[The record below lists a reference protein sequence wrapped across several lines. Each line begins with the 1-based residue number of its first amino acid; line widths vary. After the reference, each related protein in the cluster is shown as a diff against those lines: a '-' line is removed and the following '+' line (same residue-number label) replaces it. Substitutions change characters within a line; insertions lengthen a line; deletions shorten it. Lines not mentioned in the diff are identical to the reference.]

1 MKRVNVGVIGVGLF
15 GELHARVYFESPK
28 CNLLAVADAKEQK
41 AEEVAAKYHASAYSD
56 WCKLLER
63 KDIEAVSIVT
73 PEDQHTD
80 VAIAAAERGKHI
92 LVEKPIA
99 TRIRD
104 AVAIINAAK
113 KNGVKL
119 MVGHILR
126 FTPAYVQVKQAIE
139 SGRIGEPIW
148 SFSKR
153 NGTVAQVERLKGRVS
168 AGKFLGV
175 HDADLVRWYMNDEPE
190 RVYAEDVKSVVHN
203 KYGVSDFIWAL
214 VKFKRGGVGSI
225 ETGWGLPKGWGG
237 LQHPSKWT
245 RFDADVGVEVIGTAG
260 SVRIDYPPML
270 VYGCDETGFKYPDII
285 HGYEVHGKINGGIRI
300 EIEHFLES
308 VLDNSEPLVT
318 GEDGLAALKIIEAA
332 EISASE
338 NRPVQM
344 TEVES
349 I

>member
-1 MKRVNVGVIGVGLF
+1 MKRVNVGVIGAGLF

-28 CNLLAVADAKEQK
+28 CNLLAVADTRRQR
-41 AEEVAAKYHASAYSD
+41 AEEVATKYHTSAYAD
-56 WCKLLER
+56 WRKLLER

-80 VAIAAAERGKHI
+80 LALAAAESGKHI

-104 AVAIINAAK
+104 AIAIINAAK
-113 KNGVKL
+113 KKGVKL

-139 SGRIGEPIW
+139 SGSLGEPIL
-148 SFSKR
+148 SFSRR
-153 NGTVAQVERLKGRVS
+153 NGTVVQVERLKGRVS
-168 AGKFLGV
+168 AGKFLGI
-175 HDADLVRWYMNDEPE
+175 HDADLIRWYMGDEPE
-190 RVYAEDVKSVVHN
+190 RVYAEDVKSGVHS
-203 KYGVSDFIWAL
+203 KFGVSDFIWAL
-214 VKFKRGGVGSI
+214 VKFKRGGIGSI
-225 ETGWGLPKGWGG
+225 ETGWGLPKSWSGF
-237 LQHPSKWT
+237 QHPNKWT
-245 RFDADVGVEVIGTAG
+245 RFDADVGLEVIGTEG

-270 VYGCDETGFKYPDII
+270 VYCCDQTGFKYPDII
-285 HGYEVHGKINGGIRI
+285 HGFEVHGKVNGGIRI
-300 EIEHFLES
+300 ELEHFLES
-308 VLDNSEPLVT
+308 VLNDSEPLVT

-338 NRPVQM
+338 NRPVQIA
-344 TEVES
+344 ELES